1 VNIVR
6 QIGPHT
12 NNRSRQVVKLAE
24 ECLQQSAHDSF
35 RMITCHFEDGVLTLR
50 GKLPSFYL
58 KQLAQEAVREV
69 HRVRRVI
76 NEIEVTPD

>member
-1 VNIVR
+1 
-6 QIGPHT
+6 
-12 NNRSRQVVKLAE
+12 
-24 ECLQQSAHDSF
+24 
-35 RMITCHFEDGVLTLR
+35 MITCHFEDGVLTLR